1 MFAVLVRIHAN
12 LEGTNENVDE
22 SEDEIITKLR
32 KVLENRSAD
41 EAIRLLDETKLGII
55 AAKKGHSIV
64 IYIHCKTHD
73 GLLQLIDLLKTNKL
87 NEIVERIFIELLSI
101 EYAMRVRLT
110 WSSEE
115 FKRVSTYFGLYERLM
130 TKLGS
135 KRMYVCKDGCMVVC
149 MYVSVHLWI
158 KIVIMALVR

>member
-55 AAKKGHSIV
+55 AARKGHSIV
-64 IYIHCKTHD
+64 IYIHCRTHD
-73 GLLQLIDLLKTNKL
+73 ELLQLIDLLKTDILKG
-87 NEIVERIFIELLSI
+87 IVERIFIELLSI
-101 EYAMRVRLT
+101 GDTLRVSLT

-115 FKRVSTYFGLYERLM
+115 FATAATHFG
-130 TKLGS
+130 
-135 KRMYVCKDGCMVVC
+135 
-149 MYVSVHLWI
+149 
-158 KIVIMALVR
+158 